1 VSRVSLA
8 SLFVASLF
16 VAAALIVA
24 VPSIALACPTC
35 FAGVENRS
43 QYFLT
48 FVLMTVLPLGSV
60 AAIVLW
66 LRHKFREARAT
77 RELADE

>member
-1 VSRVSLA
+1 MSRLSLA
-8 SLFVASLF
+8 AS
-16 VAAALIVA
+16 ALIAAVIVA
-24 VPSIALACPTC
+24 MPSIALACPTC

-43 QYFLT
+43 EYFLT
-48 FVLMTVLPLGSV
+48 FVLMTLLPLGSV

>member
-1 VSRVSLA
+1 VSRLSLA
-8 SLFVASLF
+8 SALG
-16 VAAALIVA
+16 AAVIVA
-24 VPSIALACPTC
+24 MPSIALACPTC

-43 QYFLT
+43 EYFLT

-60 AAIVLW
+60 LAIVLW

-77 RELADE
+77 HELADE